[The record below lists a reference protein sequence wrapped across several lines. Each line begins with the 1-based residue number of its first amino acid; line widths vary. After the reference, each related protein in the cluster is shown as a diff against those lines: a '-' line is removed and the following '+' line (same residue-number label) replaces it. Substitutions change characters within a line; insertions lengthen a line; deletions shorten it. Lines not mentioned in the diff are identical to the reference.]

1 MAKNGK
7 DKEVIIE
14 EGVETTQ
21 ETLDEITNGKG
32 DDE

>member
-1 MAKNGK
+1 MTDK
-7 DKEVIIE
+7 DIIIE

-32 DDE
+32 DD

>member
-1 MAKNGK
+1 MEE
-7 DKEVIIE
+7 KEVIVLE

-32 DDE
+32 EDE

>member
-1 MAKNGK
+1 M

>member
-1 MAKNGK
+1 MTDK
-7 DKEVIIE
+7 DIIIE

-21 ETLDEITNGKG
+21 ETLNEITNDKG